1 MILKNI
7 SYLNENFE
15 VIFHKDIRIE
25 NNIIKEIGTDLKS
38 FSDEEIIDGKKLIV
52 MPGSDEEI
60 IDGKKLIVMPGLCDG
75 HTHIGQQLLKGKV
88 LDADGIIWQDIM
100 LPFESSLTDEIMKL
114 NTKLALI
121 EMIHAGTTSFVFA
134 TDILI

>member
-52 MPGSDEEI
+52 MPG
-60 IDGKKLIVMPGLCDG
+60 LCDG
-75 HTHIGQQLLKGKV
+75 HTHIGQQLLKEK
-88 LDADGIIWQDIM
+88 
-100 LPFESSLTDEIMKL
+100 F
-114 NTKLALI
+114 
-121 EMIHAGTTSFVFA
+121 
-134 TDILI
+134 

>member
-7 SYLNENFE
+7 GYLNENFE

-52 MPGSDEEI
+52 MPRTYSYR
-60 IDGKKLIVMPGLCDG
+60 
-75 HTHIGQQLLKGKV
+75 TAAFKGK
-88 LDADGIIWQDIM
+88 
-100 LPFESSLTDEIMKL
+100 
-114 NTKLALI
+114 
-121 EMIHAGTTSFVFA
+121 SFRC
-134 TDILI
+134 